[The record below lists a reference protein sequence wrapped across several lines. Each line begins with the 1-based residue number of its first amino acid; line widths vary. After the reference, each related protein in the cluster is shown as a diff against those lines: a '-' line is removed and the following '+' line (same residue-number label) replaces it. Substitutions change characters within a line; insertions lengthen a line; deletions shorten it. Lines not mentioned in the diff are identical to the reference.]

1 MKKPQ
6 PVIIRVEAFVRL
18 VLICR
23 NLAYAIFIESAVF
36 VLSEVLAASV
46 CCFSAS
52 RLAISAVYWL
62 WEISPLLSIC
72 LSCES
77 LYCDRLSVE
86 LLSEVSVSSLLS
98 LLLIL
103 FTVLSSV
110 EVLEALAVSPRA
122 AVTAAVSEV
131 VVVAAALAAGAAGA
145 AFKAAPSGLISTVY
159 AAEVA
164 EVVVLL
170 DAVGDTVFPAAV
182 VAAVES
188 VWFLSV
194 CCAACA
200 RLVFR
205 AVVPASALLI

>member
-1 MKKPQ
+1 MLS
-6 PVIIRVEAFVRL
+6 AF
-18 VLICR
+18 
-23 NLAYAIFIESAVF
+23 F
-36 VLSEVLAASV
+36 VLAEVLAASV

-145 AFKAAPSGLISTVY
+145 AVVPVVAFKAAPSWLISTVY

-164 EVVVLL
+164 DVVMLL
-170 DAVGDTVFPAAV
+170 DAA
-182 VAAVES
+182 
-188 VWFLSV
+188 
-194 CCAACA
+194 
-200 RLVFR
+200 
-205 AVVPASALLI
+205 